1 MSLRPRRLLSLVV
14 AVAALAACAPAS
26 VAAAPSFSDHAD
38 LRVVSQ
44 KQLDA
49 RLLAVTV
56 STPALGSTA
65 NIRILLPADYGA
77 DPGRRYP
84 VFYLLHGTSGGASDW
99 TGLGDAEKATAGL
112 PLIVVMPDIALNDNG
127 GGWCTNWYNG
137 GARGVPEWETF
148 HIDELIPW
156 IDHNLATIA
165 GRDGRAIAG
174 LSQGGFCSM
183 SYAARHPDLFAT
195 ALAYSGAPDIAY
207 DPEVVAPS
215 TAIINATEVFLD
227 GVPANSMFGD
237 RASEEINWADHDPA
251 TLAGNLRS
259 TDLFMYTGNGQP
271 GPLDPSPV
279 NPGATSIEAMVGQ
292 DNEYFHNRLG
302 SLGIPSFYDNY
313 GPGTHTWPYWTRD
326 LQQSVAPIMADFA
339 HPPPMPSRITYTIA
353 DAQYAVFG
361 WQVTM
366 HRNAEEFSTLEDADA
381 RGFALAGSGSGTVVT
396 PPSYTP
402 GASYTLTLR
411 GDTVEKSSTET
422 AGPDGRLHIDVPLG
436 PPNPYQQDTAAAN
449 ATGTRTY
456 TTTVGIADHGRP
468 ARTVPGARAGRAC
481 TGRRAVT
488 IHIHLPPGATVTAV
502 RLRING
508 RRHSARLRRG
518 DVRVSLASLP
528 AGTYRLKLAVHFR
541 RGRRTGIIRA
551 GRTRHTCRPRTRR
564 RRGSIRP

>member
-1 MSLRPRRLLSLVV
+1 MWLGLASRWIPIRSVGRAVESEEPSRLGSLGVRRRRPGRREDQMSLRPRRLLSLVV

-183 SYAARHPDLFAT
+183 R
-195 ALAYSGAPDIAY
+195 
-207 DPEVVAPS
+207 
-215 TAIINATEVFLD
+215 
-227 GVPANSMFGD
+227 
-237 RASEEINWADHDPA
+237 A